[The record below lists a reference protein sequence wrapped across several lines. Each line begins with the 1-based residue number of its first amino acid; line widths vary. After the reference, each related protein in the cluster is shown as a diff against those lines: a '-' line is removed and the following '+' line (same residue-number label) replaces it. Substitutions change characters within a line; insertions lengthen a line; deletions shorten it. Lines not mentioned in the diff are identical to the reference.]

1 MASAHVE
8 LVLAAIDAY
17 NRRDVE
23 ALSASMVPDVELRP
37 PVMALSGRAYRGH
50 AGVGKW
56 LADVEESW
64 STARID
70 PIEVTEAG
78 DCVLALTTFR
88 VEGGESRARFES
100 ELGLLCSIRDD
111 LIASWHGHFN
121 HAAARA
127 EAAEAA
133 QAAQE
138 AEAAAAQSSSSTS
151 DSGPSDSDSGTT
163 GGGGGRNR
171 SSARPSSSSP

>member
-1 MASAHVE
+1 MALAHVE

-23 ALSASMVPDVELRP
+23 ALSALMVPDVELRP

-50 AGVGKW
+50 AGVHKW

-64 STARID
+64 STARIHPSD
-70 PIEVTEAG
+70 VTEAG

-88 VEGGESRARFES
+88 VEGGESRLRFES

-127 EAAEAA
+127 EAAE
-133 QAAQE
+133 
-138 AEAAAAQSSSSTS
+138 AAQSSSSTS